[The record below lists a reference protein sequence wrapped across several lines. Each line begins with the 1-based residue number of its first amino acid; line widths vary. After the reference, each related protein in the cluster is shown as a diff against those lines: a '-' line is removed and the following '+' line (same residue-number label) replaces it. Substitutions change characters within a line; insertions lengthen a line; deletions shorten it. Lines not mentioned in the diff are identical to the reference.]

1 MGEPSL
7 ISTFRNPFKFARVN
21 CEGASTEQQSLVAGR
36 TIQAADALP
45 GDACEFGSMHYFAL
59 CGVGGILSCG
69 EWTSNLQQ
77 KPDFLLI
84 SSLLSKQAQHTQ
96 WWCPLI

>member
-21 CEGASTEQQSLVAGR
+21 CEGANTDEQKSLVAGR

-45 GDACEFGSMHYFAL
+45 GDACEFGSTHYFAL

-69 EWTSNLQQ
+69 EY
-77 KPDFLLI
+77 
-84 SSLLSKQAQHTQ
+84 SKRIRRDGTV
-96 WWCPLI
+96 I